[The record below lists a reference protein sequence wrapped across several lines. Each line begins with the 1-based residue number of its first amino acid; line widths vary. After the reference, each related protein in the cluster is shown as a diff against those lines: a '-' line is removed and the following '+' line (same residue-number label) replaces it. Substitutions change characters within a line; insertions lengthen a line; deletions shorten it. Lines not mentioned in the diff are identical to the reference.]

1 MPTALK
7 LRYYGDP
14 VLRQCASPVDVVGP
28 SERFFIQEMIRAMY
42 EFDGAGLAAP
52 QVGVERQIFVADA
65 GDGPFVV
72 INPEIVEASSEQT
85 VMEEGCLS
93 LPKIRINIKRP
104 SVIRVR
110 YLDSNGRRVE
120 RVLSGLLARIF
131 QHESDHLFARMLI
144 DYATDAELE
153 KFKPQLAYLQA
164 LSRDMWKTPV

>member
-14 VLRQCASPVDVVGP
+14 VLRKSASPVEVVGP

-42 EFDGAGLAAP
+42 EFEGAGLAAP

-65 GDGPFVV
+65 GEGPFAV

-93 LPKIRINIKRP
+93 LPGVRVNIKRP
-104 SVIRVR
+104 SSIRVR
-110 YLDSNGRRVE
+110 YLDSNGRRLE

-131 QHESDHLFARMLI
+131 QHESDHLYARMLI
-144 DYATDAELE
+144 DYATDAERA
-153 KFKPQLAYLQA
+153 KFQPQLARLEA
-164 LSRDMWKTPV
+164 LSRDMWKTPA